1 VRVSIANAS
10 RDLGMTSRQATSRS
24 APDLGGRLA
33 CTILLAGILVLGPP
47 QALPGVASPARA
59 AGPAIG
65 IGEQKPTMFGSKPWK
80 RLGLRD
86 ARYLAPW
93 DVLKDPHQLALLDT
107 WMASA
112 EQARVRVAISFQHS
126 LRSRKLAH
134 KLPSAAQ
141 FARQFRRIRA
151 RYPRVRDW
159 LPWNEANSP
168 GSMTEHRPR
177 RAAQYFDAVARA
189 CRGCRVVAADV
200 IDTAGMAAWVRRF
213 KRAARTRPR
222 IWGLHNYVD
231 ANQFASRGTR
241 KLLALTSGRIWFTE
255 VGGVVLR
262 REYDRR
268 GRVRKT
274 FHYGLRHAA
283 RATAH
288 GLRLSCLSRRIARVY
303 LYHWQAPVRV
313 TSWDSGLLDG
323 AGRTRPAYR
332 VVSRWVER
340 GGGPRPARR
349 RTC

>member
-1 VRVSIANAS
+1 MRVAFV
-10 RDLGMTSRQATSRS
+10 
-24 APDLGGRLA
+24 
-33 CTILLAGILVLGPP
+33 ILLASVAFFG
-47 QALPGVASPARA
+47 ALPALSGAGSTAHA

-65 IGEQKPTMFGSKPWK
+65 MGEQKPNMFASRPWQ

-93 DVLKDPHQLALLDT
+93 DVIDDPYQLALLDT
-107 WMASA
+107 WMAA
-112 EQARVRVAISFQHS
+112 ARQARVRVAISLQHS
-126 LRSRKLAH
+126 LRSRRLART
-134 KLPSAAQ
+134 LPTATQ
-141 FARQFRRIRA
+141 FARKFRRLRA
-151 RYPRVRDW
+151 RYPTVRDW

-177 RAAQYFDAVARA
+177 RAARYFDVVSRA

-200 IDTAGMAAWVRRF
+200 IDTPGMGSWVRRF

-231 ANQFASRGTR
+231 ANQFTSRGTR
-241 KLLALTSGRIWFTE
+241 TLLALTRGKIWFTE

-262 REYDRR
+262 REYTGR

-274 FHYGLRHAA
+274 FRYGVRHAA

-288 GLRLSCLSRRIARVY
+288 GLRLSCLSRRVARVY

-313 TSWDSGLLDG
+313 TSWDSGLLDA

-332 VVSRWVER
+332 VVSRWLKR
-340 GGGPRPARR
+340 GGGGSHPARA

>member
-1 VRVSIANAS
+1 
-10 RDLGMTSRQATSRS
+10 M
-24 APDLGGRLA
+24 RLA
-33 CTILLAGILVLGPP
+33 LLILITCVALLGAL
-47 QALPGVASPARA
+47 QALPAADSSAYA
-59 AGPAIG
+59 AGPTIG
-65 IGEQKPTMFGSKPWK
+65 IGEQKPTMFASRPWK

-93 DVLKDPHQLALLDT
+93 DVIDDPHQLALLDA

-112 EQARVRVAISFQHS
+112 REARVRVAISLQHS
-126 LRSRKLAH
+126 LRSQRLART
-134 KLPSAAQ
+134 LPTAAQ
-141 FARQFRRIRA
+141 FARQFRRLRA
-151 RYPRVRDW
+151 RYPTVRDW

-177 RAAQYFDAVARA
+177 RAAQYFDVVSRN

-200 IDTAGMAAWVRRF
+200 IDTRGMGAWVRAF

-231 ANQFASRGTR
+231 ANQFTSQGTST
-241 KLLALTSGRIWFTE
+241 LLALTRGKIWFTE
-255 VGGVVLR
+255 VGGLVLR
-262 REYDRR
+262 REYTKR

-274 FHYGLRHAA
+274 FRYGLRHAA

-288 GLRLSCLSRRIARVY
+288 GLRLSCLSRRITRVY

-313 TSWDSGLLDG
+313 TSWDSGLLDA

-332 VVSRWVER
+332 VVSKWLKR
-340 GGGPRPARR
+340 GGGSRPARAR
-349 RTC
+349 SC